1 MTNPSPRKKPR
12 SKLKKINFSVRDKW
26 KNILKDVE
34 KKEIPVTFLQ
44 AIAVTL
50 IDGTVVDINIKELIM
65 AGNDPDD
72 IEIMIDAKLK
82 ALDDIIHDVDFFIS
96 IDDVVNTVQPVTDEL
111 LKDL

>member
-1 MTNPSPRKKPR
+1 M
-12 SKLKKINFSVRDKW
+12 RDKW
-26 KNILKDVE
+26 KHILKDVE

-50 IDGTVVDINIKELIM
+50 IDGTVVNINIKELIM
-65 AGNDPDD
+65 AGTDPDD